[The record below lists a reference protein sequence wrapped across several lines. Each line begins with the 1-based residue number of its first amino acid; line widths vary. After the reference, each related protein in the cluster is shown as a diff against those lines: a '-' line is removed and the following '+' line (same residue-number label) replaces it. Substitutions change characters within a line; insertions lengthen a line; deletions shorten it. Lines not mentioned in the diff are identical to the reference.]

1 MNVFYQTEGLREIN
15 FLETGH
21 EQSVAVVK
29 ELIIGRHGLETETLI
44 FIEDG
49 DGPLDETV
57 LIEVLT
63 KTPEVKLHVH
73 RCRHIKVNVAFAGK
87 TIEHGFTPGSTVA
100 RVKRWATEQFGMTPD
115 DASEHLLQIAGTHDR
130 PSAGAHL
137 GSLTTRPSCHI
148 AFDLLPDQRVNG

>member
-15 FLETGH
+15 FLEISH

-49 DGPLDETV
+49 DGP
-57 LIEVLT
+57 
-63 KTPEVKLHVH
+63 EVKLHVH
-73 RCRHIKVNVAFAGK
+73 RCRHIKVSVAFAGK
-87 TIEHGFTPGSTVA
+87 TIEHEFTPGNTVA
-100 RVKRWATEQFGMTPD
+100 RVKRWATEKFGMTPD